1 MTGGF
6 QIAQVSDFIPEG
18 TVMIRDV
25 PVDRAAPEPEGND
38 LSDQLA
44 RAEALRK
51 AQMKL
56 MNMVKN
62 MAANRT
68 VSMMWMM
75 TYWKVVSQL

>member
-1 MTGGF
+1 MTGEF

-25 PVDRAAPEPEGND
+25 PVDGAAPEIEGND
-38 LSDQLA
+38 LLDQLA